1 VIDEDREEEE
11 EEEERE
17 IRPINLSRA
26 AAHLSQVPV
35 LEFWNNLW
43 GLGTDYRPAIG
54 WRNRFLSF
62 LKV

>member
-1 VIDEDREEEE
+1 MIDEDREEEE

-26 AAHLSQVPV
+26 AAHLSQVPM
-35 LEFWNNLW
+35 LEFW

>member
-35 LEFWNNLW
+35 LEF
-43 GLGTDYRPAIG
+43 
-54 WRNRFLSF
+54 
-62 LKV
+62 